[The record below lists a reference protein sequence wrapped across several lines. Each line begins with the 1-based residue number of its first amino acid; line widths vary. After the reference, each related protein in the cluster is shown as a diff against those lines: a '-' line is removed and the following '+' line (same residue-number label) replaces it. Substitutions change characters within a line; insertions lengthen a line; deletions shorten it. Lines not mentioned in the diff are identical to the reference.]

1 MGKTEKNGDKRP
13 QKPEGRGKRHGRRAL
28 GSLLGRPAGRG
39 YPDGVGGKAGAG
51 GSGALCGVS
60 IRRRKAHG
68 AGTAVPPLP
77 GAAGLRSGGDP
88 GRQGASDPG
97 EGRRGAA
104 LPPGV
109 AGAFPEPQPY
119 GGGGGPGPLGC
130 PGGGGRGAAAGHPA
144 PAGTGLCRRG
154 GDLLAAL
161 DGGGGRRQAGGP
173 GCGSPPSPGARG
185 PSGSSGSPPALPLA
199 GLRRRPRRGGSVPHP
214 DPNGGG
220 AGEMKGS
227 GWQAPF
233 ASFLSFAAEIVFSGF
248 FQ

>member
-1 MGKTEKNGDKRP
+1 MGERNGKGAAAWRERSGRSSGKGRWTRIFGRLSLGSFLQRIGRGMRHSHPAEGPGNGDSSTFSPGRCWPSPWRRP
-13 QKPEGRGKRHGRRAL
+13 LVQSRRW
-28 GSLLGRPAGRG
+28 
-39 YPDGVGGKAGAG
+39 
-51 GSGALCGVS
+51 
-60 IRRRKAHG
+60 RRRRRG
-68 AGTAVPPLP
+68 SILP
-77 GAAGLRSGGDP
+77 GM
-88 GRQGASDPG
+88 
-97 EGRRGAA
+97 
-104 LPPGV
+104 
-109 AGAFPEPQPY
+109 AGAFPEPQPH
-119 GGGGGPGPLGC
+119 GGRGPPGPLGR
-130 PGGGGRGAAAGHPA
+130 PGGGGHRARPPHPA
-144 PAGTGLCRRG
+144 PAGTELFRDG

-173 GCGSPPSPGARG
+173 GRGSAPAPGARG